1 MSQLIHIN
9 KEYAE
14 WVKALS
20 LRFRQSQIK
29 ASVKVNSEMLRFY
42 WSLGKDIVEN
52 SMDNKYGTG
61 FFKNLSND
69 LKDSLPG
76 VKGFSPRN
84 LAYMKSFYT
93 LYSPIISQQ
102 PQGTDGNEILQQLV
116 AKFEATGSRHDNLPQ
131 VADKNGESQTL
142 QQVVAKIAESIFS
155 VPWGH
160 HTIIINRCMNQPE
173 RALFFIGKTIEN
185 GWSRNVLLNFL
196 DTDLYERQGK
206 AITNFT
212 KTLPSPLSDLA
223 QEMTRDP
230 YVFDYAQVREK

>member
-14 WVKALS
+14 WVKSLS

-84 LAYMKSFYT
+84 LAYMKSFYL

-102 PQGTDGNEILQQLV
+102 PQDTDGDKILQQLV
-116 AKFEATGSRHDNLPQ
+116 AKFEATGSRHANLLHIS
-131 VADKNGESQTL
+131 DKNGESQTL

-160 HTIIINRCMNQPE
+160 HTIIINLKSRSLLPYKEGFDQ
-173 RALFFIGKTIEN
+173 RIQLFV
-185 GWSRNVLLNFL
+185 S
-196 DTDLYERQGK
+196 
-206 AITNFT
+206 
-212 KTLPSPLSDLA
+212 
-223 QEMTRDP
+223 
-230 YVFDYAQVREK
+230 